1 MRQDLPVDGVDLVRN
16 TVLELLLQ
24 EPTAVLISGQA
35 VDVALSLLQRH
46 VLVA

>member
-24 EPTAVLISGQA
+24 EPTAVLISGQV